1 MADGLVVV
9 CGPDR
14 APALE
19 SIAASHGLA
28 GWVGIGRP
36 GRAAIE
42 APRFG
47 SIAEG
52 LERASAV
59 AVLTPCRGLA
69 GDLEIC
75 RRRGI
80 PVVLAGPATARADDP
95 EHSPGR
101 WRHTPAW
108 AGVEARRGSPDFGRP
123 VYLRLHTGGGAAGLA
138 GAWWALL
145 EALECALELLDG
157 PIARMWVAAAARGGR
172 WHATVTLAVEGG
184 ASAQLVAAPA
194 PDPGEDIMLLGTGG
208 LVHVDGNSA
217 AAVVRGAGGERRLA
231 IPPAWP
237 DARWIGAALEGQRH
251 TPIDRRTRAALH
263 AALRRA
269 AGGGTLEPVRL

>member
-9 CGPDR
+9 CGADR

-36 GRAAIE
+36 GRPAIE

-47 SIAEG
+47 STPEG

-59 AVLTPCRGLA
+59 AVLTPYRGLA

-75 RRRGI
+75 RQRGI
-80 PVVLAGPATARADDP
+80 PAVLAGPAAARADDP
-95 EHSPGR
+95 EHAAGR
-101 WRHTPAW
+101 WRHSRSWSSVDGVRQRPA
-108 AGVEARRGSPDFGRP
+108 FGRP
-123 VYLRLHTGGGAAGLA
+123 IYLRQVIGGGNGGLL

-145 EALECALELLDG
+145 EALEGALELLDSPMSRLSVG
-157 PIARMWVAAAARGGR
+157 AVARSGR
-172 WHATVTLAVEGG
+172 CHASATLAVESG
-184 ASAQLVAAPA
+184 ASAQLVVTPA
-194 PDPGEDIMLLGTGG
+194 PDPGEDLMLLGTGG
-208 LVHVDGNSA
+208 LVHVDGTGA
-217 AAVVRGAGGERRLA
+217 AERRDSGGGRSLP

-237 DARWIGAALEGQRH
+237 DAGWIAEALASPRR
-251 TPIDRRTRAALH
+251 TSLDRRTRAAVHL
-263 AALRRA
+263 ALGRA
-269 AGGGTLEPVRL
+269 ARGHRLEPVSL